1 MHACVRARV
10 PLPGRCMRRWSMY
23 GRACPLTTTSHAER
37 CHLLLKY
44 TILRL
49 RTKYP
54 LPVLF
59 KMMITEVGAH
69 AGVCVTHGA
78 QWQRPHTGRH

>member
-1 MHACVRARV
+1 MHARV
-10 PLPGRCMRRWSMY
+10 PLPGRCMRSWSMF
-23 GRACPLTTTSHAER
+23 GRAFPLTTTNHTER
-37 CHLLLKY
+37 CHQFLKY

-54 LPVLF
+54 LPVLI

-69 AGVCVTHGA
+69 AGVGVPRGA
-78 QWQRPHTGRH
+78 QRQQPHSGRH

>member
-1 MHACVRARV
+1 
-10 PLPGRCMRRWSMY
+10 MY
-23 GRACPLTTTSHAER
+23 GCACPLTTTSHGER
-37 CHLLLKY
+37 GHQLLNY

-59 KMMITEVGAH
+59 KMMMITEVGAH

-78 QWQRPHTGRH
+78 QWHRPHTGRH